1 MVVYFALKFVFC
13 IFPFGL
19 PMQHKW
25 RKMYLRKKKKKGK
38 KGKKKEEEE
47 REWMKENVNKSR
59 TCRKGVS
66 AIARDSSDYSDRLSK
81 WQIEY

>member
-1 MVVYFALKFVFC
+1 MVVDFALKFVFC
-13 IFPFGL
+13 IFRFGL
-19 PMQHKW
+19 RMQHKW
-25 RKMYLRKKKKKGK
+25 RKMYLRKKRKKKE
-38 KGKKKEEEE
+38 KKKKEEEEEE

-81 WQIEY
+81 WQIG